1 VETKGLAAAEIDE
14 AAKAAWEARGDAL
27 RRTLLASPDAT
38 PVQKERMDWYFFA
51 RDFRATTA
59 AKNKGEKFD
68 YEPFRQRFRAYVA
81 TYGSLPAVT
90 TRAADYLGA
99 LERALPGAGAKEWQL
114 LQEAGSHEALRQ
126 QAAEQL
132 AKLAKESDLKTK
144 PLELAFTAVDGRAVD
159 LAKLRGKVVLVD
171 LWATWC
177 GPCIAEL
184 PNIKQVY
191 AAYREHGFEI
201 VGIALENGR
210 LLPADTPEQHAEK
223 MAKAAKVLNDFTAK
237 NEMPWPQYFDGK
249 YWQNDLA
256 QRFAI
261 TAIPA
266 MFLLDREGRVVSTN
280 ARGEALEREVRRL
293 LGR

>member
-1 VETKGLAAAEIDE
+1 
-14 AAKAAWEARGDAL
+14 
-27 RRTLLASPDAT
+27 
-38 PVQKERMDWYFFA
+38 
-51 RDFRATTA
+51 
-59 AKNKGEKFD
+59 
-68 YEPFRQRFRAYVA
+68 
-81 TYGSLPAVT
+81 
-90 TRAADYLGA
+90 
-99 LERALPGAGAKEWQL
+99 
-114 LQEAGSHEALRQ
+114 EALRQ